1 MSNVAINEDLLTT
14 ELPVFGEERAS
25 DFLSVVPR
33 KKSRRKLLF
42 GVIGLLG
49 ALVIV
54 AIQMSLSIVNMQTSY
69 EIQAL
74 TSEKSMVAWESQMM
88 YDEIAGLSSPQYLAA
103 NATALGMVINE
114 SPSFLRLSD
123 GALIGSTNAAIES
136 SSVNV
141 FKSTSVANDLIAQ
154 TPLVTAPGFTMGGP
168 KLTDPVLSDPLVV
181 VSVLEGGLPT
191 PVTR

>member
-1 MSNVAINEDLLTT
+1 MRNVAINEDLLTT
-14 ELPVFGEERAS
+14 ELPTFTQEHPSGLHAVA
-25 DFLSVVPR
+25 PR
-33 KKSRRKLLF
+33 KRSRKKLFF
-42 GVIGLLG
+42 GTIAMLG
-49 ALVIV
+49 ALAIV
-54 AIQMSLSIVNMQTSY
+54 ALQMSLAIVNMQSSY

-74 TSEKSMVAWESQMM
+74 NSEKSMLAWESQMM

-123 GALIGSTNAAIES
+123 GALIGSSSAAVES

-141 FKSTSVANDLIAQ
+141 FKSTAVANDLIAQ
-154 TPLVTAPGFTMGGP
+154 TPLVTAPDFTMGGA
-168 KLTDPVLSDPLVV
+168 KLSDPVLSDPHLVV
-181 VSVLEGGLPT
+181 SELEGGLPI